1 MSGVSERAIR
11 LFAYILYIK
20 HYNLDREEVLEQIHL
35 HKHRSRSKMQQIQIQ
50 APWIEGEVSISRA
63 SKQVS

>member
-20 HYNLDREEVLEQIHL
+20 HNNLDREEVLEQIHL
-35 HKHRSRSKMQQIQIQ
+35 HKHKQKQDATDSDSGSVDRGRGFDF
-50 APWIEGEVSISRA
+50 E
-63 SKQVS
+63 SKQAS